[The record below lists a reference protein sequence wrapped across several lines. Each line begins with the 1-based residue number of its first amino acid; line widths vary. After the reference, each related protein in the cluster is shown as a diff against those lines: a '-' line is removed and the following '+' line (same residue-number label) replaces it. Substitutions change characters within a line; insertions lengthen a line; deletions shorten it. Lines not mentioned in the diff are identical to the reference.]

1 MTNIPKDNS
10 MSAPKSRTEVGS
22 RIVFRIG
29 PQAFPN
35 LAGFSRSAVALF
47 RLGTYQARLAA
58 ALMVVAGC
66 LLYQTG
72 AQALEQSSREVLYLD
87 APSVSI
93 QRAEKAGGVAQDYTA
108 LDSGVNENALTWVG
122 EAAPPEDAR
131 RALASIIARP
141 ERPAGGISYDEAVSA
156 GNTMVAQIGGD
167 SPAGGGSA
175 SGELASVD
183 PVRPKLGDG
192 TRAPSSTEQGTV
204 SDQQSAPTDTG
215 GSGGGGS
222 QNPAPSELGLPAPM
236 AEDYAPPDRA
246 FDAAP
251 TDNPGDEELAAVPG
265 VDHEGATGPISGAYA
280 PDTATTD
287 EKGSDRVQAEQ
298 DETAQAPSEAP
309 TSDADG
315 QSDDSTDDDG
325 VSPIIVP
332 VPDVSDEQAEPDK
345 QPEEY
350 AEASQ
355 PSPPGSESSNTE
367 PSDTDTTE
375 PPAPSSQPSPA
386 GADDGSQ
393 HTGVPKIVAVVP
405 SGSEDSGESAGQDER
420 AVAPPAEELSSYP
433 SGGSSS
439 APDNT
444 QKAGPPEPNPGQASS
459 DPPGQEEPM
468 VQESGLDTS
477 DGQGLGNGNQLK
489 GLIDSS
495 NIASGTQHLSVVVHQ
510 ESDATGDASQQYA
523 DPKET
528 ADEQDAPGQSPNT
541 TSDAP
546 GHDQTFK
553 PESSPEAGSRQTPT
567 ATSEQPPEQ
576 LSGRASEPTQQPD
589 PSQRPDQGDGV
600 QPPPSPG
607 QTEGWPETAPG
618 GDTIVGSPQ
627 HRGGSSDQ
635 APRALGGDPNQGP
648 VTSTSNVENEPQRRQ
663 GGTGIQNL
671 PDTDQDQPSTQ
682 QPPAAP
688 NQTTDGGAPRNTAD
702 GTTERGVNK
711 QPAITSLRERKP
723 SATSR
728 KPRQSPLSQG
738 VGKAVGDQA
747 DDAEGPTQS
756 SKAVQVSTG
765 NVAASEP
772 SANAYDQ
779 PAAPD
784 TYTEPATDTA
794 STYEAPQSE
803 PVYQEQVTQVASQEL
818 RPAPQVAK
826 QRQKSAPQVATQV
839 PSPTAPRLSSA
850 PSGRAP
856 QTASPAPQPADTGN
870 TTSRNAVQ
878 TGGQK

>member
-1 MTNIPKDNS
+1 MTNIPEDNS
-10 MSAPKSRTEVGS
+10 MSASKPRPEVGS
-22 RIVFRIG
+22 RIDFRIG

-35 LAGFSRSAVALF
+35 LTGFSRSAVALF

-72 AQALEQSSREVLYLD
+72 AQTLEQSSREVLYLD
-87 APSVSI
+87 APSVSL
-93 QRAEKAGGVAQDYTA
+93 QHAEKAGEIARSYTA
-108 LDSGVNENALTWVG
+108 PDSGVNESVLTWVG

-131 RALASIIARP
+131 RALASITGQP

-236 AEDYAPPDRA
+236 AEDYAPPEES
-246 FDAAP
+246 P

-265 VDHEGATGPISGAYA
+265 GDHEGATGPISGAYA

-287 EKGSDRVQAEQ
+287 EKGSDGAEQ
-298 DETAQAPSEAP
+298 DETAQAPLDAP
-309 TSDADG
+309 TSYESG
-315 QSDDSTDDDG
+315 QSGDSTDNDG

-332 VPDVSDEQAEPDK
+332 VPDASDEQAEPDK

-355 PSPPGSESSNTE
+355 PSPSGSESSNTE
-367 PSDTDTTE
+367 PE
-375 PPAPSSQPSPA
+375 PPAPSSQPS
-386 GADDGSQ
+386 Q
-393 HTGVPKIVAVVP
+393 
-405 SGSEDSGESAGQDER
+405 SGSRDSGESAGQDER
-420 AVAPPAEELSSYP
+420 AVAPPAEEPSSYP
-433 SGGSSS
+433 SEGFSS

-444 QKAGPPEPNPGQASS
+444 QQAGRPEPNPGQASS

-477 DGQGLGNGNQLK
+477 DGQGVGNGNQPEV
-489 GLIDSS
+489 LIDTSDTEP
-495 NIASGTQHLSVVVHQ
+495 GTQHLSVVVHQ
-510 ESDATGDASQQYA
+510 ESDATGDASQQSV

-541 TSDAP
+541 TSGAP
-546 GHDQTFK
+546 GQDQTSK
-553 PESSPEAGSRQTPT
+553 PESAPEAGSGQALT
-567 ATSEQPPEQ
+567 ATSEQAPEQ
-576 LSGRASEPTQQPD
+576 TSGRVSESMQQPV

-728 KPRQSPLSQG
+728 KPRQSPLLQG
-738 VGKAVGDQA
+738 GGKSVGDQA
-747 DDAEGPTQS
+747 DDAEGPTRS
-756 SKAVQVSTG
+756 SEAVQVSTG
-765 NVAASEP
+765 NVADSEP
-772 SANAYDQ
+772 SANSYDQ
-779 PAAPD
+779 PPAPD
-784 TYTEPATDTA
+784 TYTEPATDTT
-794 STYEAPQSE
+794 SIHEAPQSE
-803 PVYQEQVTQVASQEL
+803 PVYQEQVTQVAPQEL
-818 RPAPQVAK
+818 RPAPQVAT
-826 QRQKSAPQVATQV
+826 QRQKPAPQIATQTLEPANQV

-856 QTASPAPQPADTGN
+856 QTPSPAPQPAAIGN
-870 TTSRNAVQ
+870 TTIRNTVQ